1 MIDFFQLIPL
11 LGSLIVVVVTVA
23 IITHPLAIDY
33 CHSTKVAA
41 VVLVGFFVG
50 ILALI
55 LIAVM
60 IARDLF
66 DTP

>member
-1 MIDFFQLIPL
+1 MIDFFQLLPL
-11 LGSLIVVVVTVA
+11 FGSLIVVVVTVA
-23 IITHPLAIDY
+23 IIMHPLAIDY
-33 CHSTKVAA
+33 CHCTKVAA
-41 VVLVGFFVG
+41 VMLVGFFVG

>member
-23 IITHPLAIDY
+23 IIIHPLAIDY
-33 CHSTKVAA
+33 CHCTKVAA
-41 VVLVGFFVG
+41 VMLVGFFVG

-55 LIAVM
+55 LIAAM

>member
-23 IITHPLAIDY
+23 IIIQPLPIDY
-33 CHSTKVAA
+33 CHCTKVAA
-41 VVLVGFFVG
+41 VMLVGFFVG
-50 ILALI
+50 IPALI
-55 LIAVM
+55 LIAVV

>member
-1 MIDFFQLIPL
+1 MA
-11 LGSLIVVVVTVA
+11 VVVTVA
-23 IITHPLAIDY
+23 IIIHPLAIDY
-33 CHSTKVAA
+33 CHCTKVAA

-55 LIAVM
+55 LIAVI

>member
-23 IITHPLAIDY
+23 IIIHLLAIDY
-33 CHSTKVAA
+33 CHCTKVA
-41 VVLVGFFVG
+41 VVMLVGFFAG

>member
-1 MIDFFQLIPL
+1 MIDFFQLLPL
-11 LGSLIVVVVTVA
+11 FGSLIVVVVTVA
-23 IITHPLAIDY
+23 IIMHPLSIDY

>member
-1 MIDFFQLIPL
+1 MIDFFQLLPL
-11 LGSLIVVVVTVA
+11 SGSLIVVVVTVA
-23 IITHPLAIDY
+23 IITHPLAIGY
-33 CHSTKVAA
+33 CHSAKVAA
-41 VVLVGFFVG
+41 VMLVGFFVG
-50 ILALI
+50 IPALI

>member
-11 LGSLIVVVVTVA
+11 FGSLIVVAVTVA
-23 IITHPLAIDY
+23 IITHPLSIDY
-33 CHSTKVAA
+33 CHSAKVAA
-41 VVLVGFFVG
+41 VILVGFFVG

-66 DTP
+66 DIP

>member
-1 MIDFFQLIPL
+1 MIDFFQLLPL
-11 LGSLIVVVVTVA
+11 FGSLIVVVVMVA
-23 IITHPLAIDY
+23 IIMHPLAIDY

-55 LIAVM
+55 LIAVV

>member
-23 IITHPLAIDY
+23 IIIHPLAIDY
-33 CHSTKVAA
+33 CHCTKVAA
-41 VVLVGFFVG
+41 VMLVGFFVG
-50 ILALI
+50 IPALI
-55 LIAVM
+55 LIAVV

>member
-1 MIDFFQLIPL
+1 MIDFFQLLPL

-23 IITHPLAIDY
+23 INIHPLAIDY
-33 CHSTKVAA
+33 CHCTKVAA
-41 VVLVGFFVG
+41 VMLVGFFVG
-50 ILALI
+50 IPVLI

>member
-1 MIDFFQLIPL
+1 MIDFFQLLPL
-11 LGSLIVVVVTVA
+11 LGSLIVVAVTVA
-23 IITHPLAIDY
+23 IIIHPLAIDY
-33 CHSTKVAA
+33 CHCTKVAA
-41 VVLVGFFVG
+41 VMLVGFFVG

-55 LIAVM
+55 LIAVV

>member
-23 IITHPLAIDY
+23 IIMHPLAIDY
-33 CHSTKVAA
+33 CHCTKVAA
-41 VVLVGFFVG
+41 VMLVGFFVG

-55 LIAVM
+55 LIAVV

>member
-1 MIDFFQLIPL
+1 MIDFFQLLPL

-23 IITHPLAIDY
+23 IIIHPLAIDY
-33 CHSTKVAA
+33 SHCTKVAA
-41 VVLVGFFVG
+41 VMLVGFFVG

-55 LIAVM
+55 LISVV

>member
-23 IITHPLAIDY
+23 IIVHPLAIDY
-33 CHSTKVAA
+33 CHCTKVAA
-41 VVLVGFFVG
+41 VMLVGFFVG

>member
-1 MIDFFQLIPL
+1 MIDFFQLLPL
-11 LGSLIVVVVTVA
+11 FGSLTVVVVTVA
-23 IITHPLAIDY
+23 VITHPLVIDY
-33 CHSTKVAA
+33 CHSAKVAA

>member
-1 MIDFFQLIPL
+1 MIDFFQLLPL

-23 IITHPLAIDY
+23 IIIHPLAIDY
-33 CHSTKVAA
+33 CHCTKVAA
-41 VVLVGFFVG
+41 VMLVGFFAG

-66 DTP
+66 NTP

>member
-23 IITHPLAIDY
+23 IIAHPLAIDY
-33 CHSTKVAA
+33 CHCTKVAA
-41 VVLVGFFVG
+41 VMLVGFFVG
-50 ILALI
+50 IPALI

-60 IARDLF
+60 VARDLF

>member
-1 MIDFFQLIPL
+1 MIDFFQLLPL
-11 LGSLIVVVVTVA
+11 SGSLIAVFVTIA
-23 IITHPLAIDY
+23 IIIHPLAIDY
-33 CHSTKVAA
+33 RNCTKIVA
-41 VVLVGFFVG
+41 VMLVGFFVG

-55 LIAVM
+55 LISII

>member
-1 MIDFFQLIPL
+1 MIDFFQLLPL
-11 LGSLIVVVVTVA
+11 LGSLVVVVVTVA

-33 CHSTKVAA
+33 CYCTKVAA
-41 VVLVGFFVG
+41 VILVGFFVG

>member
-1 MIDFFQLIPL
+1 MIDFFQLLPL
-11 LGSLIVVVVTVA
+11 FGSLLVVVVTVA
-23 IITHPLAIDY
+23 IIMHPLAIDY

-60 IARDLF
+60 ISRDLF
-66 DTP
+66 DIP

>member
-11 LGSLIVVVVTVA
+11 LGSLIVVVVTAA
-23 IITHPLAIDY
+23 IITHPLPIDY
-33 CHSTKVAA
+33 CHCTKVAA
-41 VVLVGFFVG
+41 VMLVGFFVG
-50 ILALI
+50 IPVLI

>member
-23 IITHPLAIDY
+23 IIVHPLAIDY
-33 CHSTKVAA
+33 CHCTKVAA
-41 VVLVGFFVG
+41 VMLVGFFVG
-50 ILALI
+50 IPALI

>member
-1 MIDFFQLIPL
+1 MIDFFQLLPL

-23 IITHPLAIDY
+23 IIIHPLAIDY
-33 CHSTKVAA
+33 RHSTKVAA

-50 ILALI
+50 IPALI
-55 LIAVM
+55 LIAAM

>member
-1 MIDFFQLIPL
+1 MIDFFQLLPL
-11 LGSLIVVVVTVA
+11 FGSLLVVVVTVA
-23 IITHPLAIDY
+23 IIMHPLAIDY
-33 CHSTKVAA
+33 CHGTKVAA

-55 LIAVM
+55 LISVV

-66 DTP
+66 NTP

>member
-1 MIDFFQLIPL
+1 MIDFFQLLPL

-23 IITHPLAIDY
+23 IIMHPLAIDY
-33 CHSTKVAA
+33 CHCTKVAA
-41 VVLVGFFVG
+41 VMLVGFFVG

-66 DTP
+66 DAP

>member
-1 MIDFFQLIPL
+1 MIDFFQHIPL

-23 IITHPLAIDY
+23 IIIHPLAIDY

-50 ILALI
+50 IPALT
-55 LIAVM
+55 LIAGM

>member
-1 MIDFFQLIPL
+1 MIDFFQLLPL

-23 IITHPLAIDY
+23 IIVHPLAIDY
-33 CHSTKVAA
+33 CHCTKVAA
-41 VVLVGFFVG
+41 VMLVGFFVG
-50 ILALI
+50 IPALI

>member
-1 MIDFFQLIPL
+1 MIDFFQLLPL

-23 IITHPLAIDY
+23 IIIHPLAIDY

-55 LIAVM
+55 LIAVV

-66 DTP
+66 GTP